1 MNEKFKVSWQAYDG
15 YVGGRRPQS
24 FTLDAGQITAD
35 MTDDELDALL
45 QEETVNEFMQKV
57 TYSIDNE
64 EAAIEWLKAQR
75 DRLLQEEESE

>member
-24 FTLDAGQITAD
+24 FALDAAEITSD
-35 MTDDELDALL
+35 MTDDELDVLL
-45 QEETVNEFMQKV
+45 QEEAVNDFMQKV

-64 EAAIEWLKAQR
+64 EAALEWLKAQR
-75 DRLLQEEESE
+75 DKLREEEEGE